1 MKEFD
6 LFVPLF
12 HNDGSA
18 IDVRLFQELQERLLA
33 EFEGLT
39 FFPQPNKGFWKM
51 GSLTFQDDVVI
62 YRVITDKP
70 RKSRRFLS
78 RLKKWMKPTF
88 QQEEILIVE
97 RKVGLV
103 P

>member
-1 MKEFD
+1 MREFD

-12 HNDGSA
+12 HNDGTA
-18 IDVRLFQELQERLLA
+18 IDARLFQQLQERLLA
-33 EFEGLT
+33 EFDGLT

-51 GSLTFQDDVVI
+51 GSVTFQDEILI
-62 YRVITDKP
+62 YRVITDKA

-78 RLKKWMKPTF
+78 RLKKWMKAAF

-97 RKVGLV
+97 RKVGVV